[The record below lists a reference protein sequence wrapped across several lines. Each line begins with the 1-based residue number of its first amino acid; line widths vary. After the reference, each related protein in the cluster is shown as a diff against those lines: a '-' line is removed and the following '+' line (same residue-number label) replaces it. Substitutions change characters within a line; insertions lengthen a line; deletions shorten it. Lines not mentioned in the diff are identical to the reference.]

1 MINFRLAARAAL
13 LPLCLLSSLT
23 PSEAFETYKVIG
35 VKAGDTLTVRD
46 EPADGGKPS
55 EWKEVGSIP
64 ADAKDVLGTGRSK
77 LVGEQRWIEVAVGA
91 THGWV
96 NSKFLEGAD
105 DIADLKDETFNCFG
119 TEPFWGLTL
128 GPKDGNYE
136 DPETK
141 TPLTTD
147 RVQAATARK
156 FPLLYR
162 MTDAKGQKLMATVS
176 HQTWCSDGMSDTDH
190 AFQVLLSR
198 DVEFM
203 EGCCVLKR

>member
-1 MINFRLAARAAL
+1 MIKFTLAARAAHF
-13 LPLCLLSSLT
+13 PLCLLLCTAPAS
-23 PSEAFETYKVIG
+23 AFETYKVIG
-35 VKAGDTLTVRD
+35 VGAGDTLTVRD

-55 EWKEVGSIP
+55 EWKELGSIP
-64 ADAKDVLGTGRSK
+64 ADAKNVLGTGRSK
-77 LVGEQRWIEVAVGA
+77 LVGEQRWFEVAVGA

-96 NSKFLEGAD
+96 NSKFLESAD

-119 TEPFWGLTL
+119 SEPFWGLTL

-141 TPLTTD
+141 SALTTD

-176 HQTWCSDGMSDTDH
+176 RQTWCSDGMSDYDH